1 MLSYTDFQEKQ
12 IVFLNAEWGI
22 ESRLSISNRN
32 IVFKQNDEVKLKVNL
47 HKIFIIFIVGDL
59 GITTKLISTCR
70 EYGISIFFLKYNFA
84 TNAEIISQA
93 EGNVVLRYNQ
103 YTDTESQELYKS
115 KILVQNKI
123 HNQLKLLAK
132 AKQEF
137 DYMELK
143 QDLKNKINKVKNQTE
158 LMGIEGY
165 YAKLYFQN
173 YFEILKWWK
182 RAPRTRVDIPN
193 LLLDIGYTYLFNFVE
208 SLLRIYGFDTY
219 KGFYHKLFFARK
231 SLACDIMEPFRPIID
246 REIRKM
252 YTLNK
257 IDEKDFK
264 KNQHMYELTWKNSKK
279 YNQIF
284 LEAILKHKAEIF
296 DYIKQYYR
304 YTMTPNENKFP
315 EYKLIAK

>member
-1 MLSYTDFQEKQ
+1 MLSYTDFEEKQ
-12 IVFLNAEWGI
+12 IIFLNSEWGI
-22 ESRLSISNRN
+22 VSKLSILNRN

-47 HKIFIIFIVGDL
+47 HKIFVLFIVGDL
-59 GITTKLISTCR
+59 AITTKFISTCR
-70 EYGISIFFLKYNFA
+70 EYGISIFFLKYNFS

-103 YTDTESQELYKS
+103 YTETEQEELQKS
-115 KILVQNKI
+115 KILIENKI
-123 HNQLKLLAK
+123 HNQLKLLTK
-132 AKQEF
+132 VKKEF

-143 QDLKNKINKVKNQTE
+143 QESYLKIYQSKTQTE
-158 LMGIEGY
+158 LMGVEGY

-182 RAPRTRVDIPN
+182 RAPRTRIDIPN
-193 LLLDIGYTYLFNFVE
+193 LLMDIGYTYLFNFIE

-252 YTLNK
+252 YTQNR

-264 KNQHMYELTWKNSKK
+264 KVKHMYELSWNNSKK
-279 YNQIF
+279 YNKIF
-284 LEAILKHKAEIF
+284 LEAILKNKAEIF
-296 DYIKQYYR
+296 DYIKKYYR
-304 YTMTPNENKFP
+304 YTMNSDENKFP